1 MKKKYVT
8 PEITI
13 VKVATYSVLS
23 TSMYIVS
30 DSQGDLREDLVG
42 RRRRRGVWGNLWA
55 DNDKRNNI
63 Y

>member
-8 PEITI
+8 PEIII

-55 DNDKRNNI
+55 DNNKRNYI
-63 Y
+63 H

>member
-42 RRRRRGVWGNLWA
+42 RRRRRGVWGNLWV
-55 DNDKRNNI
+55 DNNKRNNI

>member
-42 RRRRRGVWGNLWA
+42 HRRRRGVWGNLWA